1 MIPRVQIEEEL
12 FTTAAAVRIDGQKTS
27 SLSPL
32 AACAGGRFLEYA
44 AHLPRWLEQECNG
57 AYTVTFCGGA
67 LEESILRMLFGRETA
82 CKGFSAAP
90 GPNEMIRFEERLQ
103 YKNTIFSFSG
113 VRAKNTDMAPYL
125 FCER

>member
-103 YKNTIFSFSG
+103 AAQHLGRSS
-113 VRAKNTDMAPYL
+113 DAPKAL
-125 FCER
+125 AVCCLSKGTLA